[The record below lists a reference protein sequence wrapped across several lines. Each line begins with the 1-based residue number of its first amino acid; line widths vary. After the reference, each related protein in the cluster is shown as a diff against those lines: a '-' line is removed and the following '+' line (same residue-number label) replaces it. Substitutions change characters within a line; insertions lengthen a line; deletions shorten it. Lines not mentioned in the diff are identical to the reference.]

1 MHPVT
6 SANPST
12 RLRMRY
18 GPKTQLGFWPIHE
31 QVHLSRLTV
40 QKPPYN
46 VNTTLS
52 VNAVKVLSG
61 SDSRPQAYISI
72 DDGDYPG
79 TYLRKVAY
87 NKAYQKLMDDV
98 NSDQSQLAATLA
110 EAQKSAETVN
120 NRAQWLWSFTNR
132 KANRRNW
139 RNKHRDLAAL
149 FIEYRWVYEATVN
162 DIWSA
167 VDFLQRFQP
176 KVEVI
181 GGGRARDSW
190 ITSNPAP
197 YPPYYKIVDY
207 NRYEES
213 ARCKI
218 TSLCKISNPNLFFAQ
233 QMGLTNLP
241 ALAWELTKFSWLAD
255 WFGTLGEVL
264 NSWDDRLGLEFVNPC
279 LVDHREMVR
288 TNIISVRGPDGYTR
302 QSVVRRVAIDRDPT
316 IGPGPYLIARQIK
329 GPSLVRGAT
338 AISLLTQLLGRK

>member
-12 RLRMRY
+12 RLRTRY
-18 GPKTQLGFWPIHE
+18 GPKTQFGFWPVYE
-31 QVHLSRLTV
+31 QVRLSRLTV
-40 QKPPYN
+40 QKPPFN

-52 VNAVKVLSG
+52 VDVQKVLSG
-61 SDSRPQAYISI
+61 SDSRPGSYISI
-72 DDGDYPG
+72 ADGESPG

-87 NKAYQKLMDDV
+87 NKAYQKLMEDV
-98 NSDQSQLAATLA
+98 NSNQSQLAATLA
-110 EAQKSAETVN
+110 EARKSAETVN
-120 NRAQWLWSFTNR
+120 NRAQWIWSFTNR

-176 KVEVI
+176 KVEII
-181 GGGRARDSW
+181 GGGRAKDTW
-190 ITSNPAP
+190 IKSQP
-197 YPPYYKIVDY
+197 YPNPPYYKIVDY
-207 NRYEES
+207 NRYDES

-218 TSLCKISNPNLFFAQ
+218 TSLCQISNPNLFFAQ
-233 QMGLTNLP
+233 QMGLTNP
-241 ALAWELTKFSWLAD
+241 AGLAWELTKFSWLAD
-255 WFGTLGEVL
+255 WFATLGEVL

-279 LVDHREMVR
+279 LVDHREMTR
-288 TNIISVRGPDGYTR
+288 TNIISVGGPHGYIR
-302 QSVVRRVAIDRDPT
+302 QSVVRHVAIDRDPT
-316 IGPGPYLIARQIK
+316 IGSGPYLIARQIK

-338 AISLLTQLLGRK
+338 AIALLTQLLGRK